1 MKKESFIIL
10 PLSIGVAISLL
21 TKPYMLNYNGLLP
34 KIIFPIVWSI
44 LYLLIGLSMYLI
56 KDDDELLT
64 LFKVNLIFNYA
75 WTFIF
80 FVFNMKIL
88 AFIWVIMLIII
99 TTYMIKKLRKV
110 NKLSSNLLIP
120 YDIWLVFASIL
131 NIIEIFR

>member
-56 KDDDELLT
+56 KDDDELLA

-88 AFIWVIMLIII
+88 AFIWIIMLIII

>member
-56 KDDDELLT
+56 KDDDELFT

-88 AFIWVIMLIII
+88 AFIWIIMLIII

>member
-1 MKKESFIIL
+1 M
-10 PLSIGVAISLL
+10 
-21 TKPYMLNYNGLLP
+21 
-34 KIIFPIVWSI
+34 
-44 LYLLIGLSMYLI
+44 LIGLSMYLI
-56 KDDDELLT
+56 KNDDELLT

-88 AFIWVIMLIII
+88 AFIWIIMLIII